1 MNRPGESGD
10 SFCCIA
16 DLGEAAVV
24 TVVGMLEFGGRNVAT
39 GLEQAPVIEPVDVVQ
54 GGDLHLFS
62 GAPGPARCASLWR
75 GGPPRTSRGGRRGRN
90 RQITTPTPGGR

>member
-24 TVVGMLEFGGRNVAT
+24 TVVGMLEFGGRDVAP
-39 GLEQAPVIEPVDVVQ
+39 GLEQAPGIEPGDVVQ

-75 GGPPRTSRGGRRGRN
+75 GARPRTARGRRRGGTPDKNTPRPRG
-90 RQITTPTPGGR
+90 G